1 MKDSI
6 FAKGWIRRDSPIG
19 IYNCMYQGNMVF
31 YVSPDSSL
39 VDGLCRTQRN
49 TMNSVAVADVVPA
62 FAGGGEEFA
71 DGFLV
76 VPFQW
81 ADAQVDELEGAVE
94 SYE

>member
-1 MKDSI
+1 
-6 FAKGWIRRDSPIG
+6 
-19 IYNCMYQGNMVF
+19 
-31 YVSPDSSL
+31 
-39 VDGLCRTQRN
+39 
-49 TMNSVAVADVVPA
+49 MNSVAVADVVPA